1 MDTCFNI
8 SSSGVGS
15 DYLFFYNPDLVFVGE
30 VTTNIRLLYK
40 VTGSVNIE
48 CVGVFCRPCVFIA

>member
-15 DYLFFYNPDLVFVGE
+15 DYLFFYNPGLAFVGE
-30 VTTNIRLLYK
+30 VTTQPARFRYTSLTCFITR
-40 VTGSVNIE
+40 E
-48 CVGVFCRPCVFIA
+48 CKL